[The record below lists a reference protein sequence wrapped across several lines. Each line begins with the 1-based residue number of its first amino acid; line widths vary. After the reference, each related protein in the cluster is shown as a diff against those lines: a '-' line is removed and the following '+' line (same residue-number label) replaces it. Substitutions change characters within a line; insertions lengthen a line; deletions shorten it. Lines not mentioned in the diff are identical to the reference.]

1 MENIPYFKI
10 LVGYKDSSCDFI
22 KVLTPMCSTLIFVHK
37 VYHLIPKSWNLF
49 WLESNW
55 FLTELKEFNTST
67 NFWGVEMCI
76 LFCPL
81 FFLAVSWNL
90 SNNVIYLFSYYE
102 LCLSIIWQT
111 VGVQYKYAFDV
122 RYSQC
127 GGTVS
132 EGANFFMY
140 RGSPDKVLFIYRCS
154 KNWQKC
160 VLSFVNKWLNTLF
173 FANFY
178 CSDTWKVL

>member
-1 MENIPYFKI
+1 
-10 LVGYKDSSCDFI
+10 
-22 KVLTPMCSTLIFVHK
+22 
-37 VYHLIPKSWNLF
+37 
-49 WLESNW
+49 
-55 FLTELKEFNTST
+55 
-67 NFWGVEMCI
+67 MCI

-127 GGTVS
+127 GRTIS

-140 RGSPDKVLFIYRCS
+140 RGSPDSTDFGAKGSCTIAKTALIGEWYSTKSV
-154 KNWQKC
+154 
-160 VLSFVNKWLNTLF
+160 KWG
-173 FANFY
+173 
-178 CSDTWKVL
+178 K